1 MKICVSCID
10 AGLGLFLSP
19 LLSTIN
25 KLTHFQISKGCLDSS
40 SKSSC
45 KSNLS
50 SPQPT
55 FSGFMCAAGITALL
69 KKMDYRWC
77 LTYDDLDVGEGHF
90 DFFTKKNKKRDP
102 DKNKNGRDVVV
113 AVDGSLF
120 RHHPHFHNVLKS
132 RVAQVLYSNLQMCQS
147 SHNFLTQSYQLS
159 VDQEHNQS
167 YPQLMGSSYKFDLIL
182 SEDGSGCKKI
192 VYWI

>member
-1 MKICVSCID
+1 MKNCVSCID

-25 KLTHFQISKGCLDSS
+25 KKTHFQISKGCLDSS
-40 SKSSC
+40 SKSSR

-90 DFFTKKNKKRDP
+90 DFFTKKNKLRIPKIEI
-102 DKNKNGRDVVV
+102 VTV
-113 AVDGSLF
+113 ATVF
-120 RHHPHFHNVLKS
+120 I
-132 RVAQVLYSNLQMCQS
+132 S
-147 SHNFLTQSYQLS
+147 SIFLVCNSTL
-159 VDQEHNQS
+159 
-167 YPQLMGSSYKFDLIL
+167 LIL
-182 SEDGSGCKKI
+182 FIKNLFPIIKSVAGSHITLGQTI
-192 VYWI
+192 WST